1 MSKGMQQRLGIA
13 QALIGGPRMLVLD
26 EPTSAL
32 DPAGRRTVR
41 ALLEELRAGGTAV
54 LLNSHLLSEIEL
66 VCDRVVII
74 TRGRVVA
81 QGSPTELTAAQGV
94 EIETAAGT
102 RRYQVDPRGRAG
114 ARGGAGRGGRAG
126 VRGAHDALD
135 PRRGVPRGG
144 RGRDGV
150 SGATVIVGVTLRECL
165 RRRVLAVVALLT
177 AAFLALYAVATHL
190 AFAAVGSA
198 RVRQAGV
205 LVDAHALA
213 GATLLGLAM
222 FATLFLGAVLAVFL
236 TFNVIRGDA
245 EQGLLQPVVVRPIGR
260 TVFVA
265 ARYGAACG
273 ICSAYVAIV
282 YGAAVVITGL
292 DGGWWPDS
300 IVLPGLA
307 LAGGVCIVAAIA
319 LLGSVYMSTIAN
331 GIAVLMVYGAGLVS
345 GLLGQIG
352 YALPSA
358 APAGHRPRC
367 LVGASVRRALPGGP
381 ALADG
386 QHQRLDRRDRPPRP
400 AGRRAG
406 GRAGARRLVARV
418 RGRRAERD
426 RGRPPPAGSLTRR
439 PEAPAGH
446 LAAPNGRRLRT
457 AGAGRALSATRY
469 TPALTRP

>member
-1 MSKGMQQRLGIA
+1 M
-13 QALIGGPRMLVLD
+13 
-26 EPTSAL
+26 
-32 DPAGRRTVR
+32 
-41 ALLEELRAGGTAV
+41 
-54 LLNSHLLSEIEL
+54 
-66 VCDRVVII
+66 
-74 TRGRVVA
+74 
-81 QGSPTELTAAQGV
+81 
-94 EIETAAGT
+94 
-102 RRYQVDPRGRAG
+102 
-114 ARGGAGRGGRAG
+114 
-126 VRGAHDALD
+126 
-135 PRRGVPRGG
+135 
-144 RGRDGV
+144 

-352 YALPSA
+352 YALPSQRLQDI
-358 APAGHRPRC
+358 GRD
-367 LVGASVRRALPGGP
+367 ASWALPFDALYQAGLHSLTANTSGLTGVIVHLGPLGGAQGGGP
-381 ALADG
+381 ALVVWSLAY
-386 QHQRLDRRDRPPRP
+386 
-400 AGRRAG
+400 
-406 GRAGARRLVARV
+406 VAV
-418 RGRRAERD
+418 V
-426 RGRPPPAGSLTRR
+426 
-439 PEAPAGH
+439 
-446 LAAPNGRRLRT
+446 
-457 AGAGRALSATRY
+457 LSATAAGLRRRD
-469 TPALTRP
+469 L